1 MERQQQVVVE
11 GESSDSCIV
20 DSGVPQGTVFLTL
33 TFPVSYQYL
42 TCQSEINS
50 KIVCC
55 LFIKLSEQFKT
66 KFSYKILEIS

>member
-50 KIVCC
+50 KIDC
-55 LFIKLSEQFKT
+55 LLLIYKT
-66 KFSYKILEIS
+66 IRTIQDQIQLQNT